1 MARKLSRRI
10 GNGSAS
16 FGSRSDQ
23 AGAPLGPRAVFVG
36 AVVTGFAAWGV
47 FQATVSPDLVMPLV
61 ATVFFLLAAV
71 LVPLAWLRRGMNPL
85 NVTYADVAGALTLI
99 GVFAAAAIEPEQMV
113 RLIESTGGWNP
124 KSER

>member
-1 MARKLSRRI
+1 
-10 GNGSAS
+10 
-16 FGSRSDQ
+16 
-23 AGAPLGPRAVFVG
+23 
-36 AVVTGFAAWGV
+36 
-47 FQATVSPDLVMPLV
+47 MPLV

-113 RLIESTGGWNP
+113 RLIESTGAGIQSRKGIRQLQEKRTRP
-124 KSER
+124 GPSGS